1 MTNTCHNHPS
11 RGSFQSAPSESADST
26 VNQDHRRVKE
36 LLEKHFDM
44 DIPAATAV
52 TNVKDEMPTKRELEI
67 LRVILS
73 IASGLIGDVLFTLF
87 A

>member
-1 MTNTCHNHPS
+1 
-11 RGSFQSAPSESADST
+11 
-26 VNQDHRRVKE
+26 
-36 LLEKHFDM
+36 M